1 MCLTSMVG
9 LVIEKMSQYLSDGLS
24 LRPGQR
30 RTSEWQQNKA
40 APL

>member
-24 LRPGQR
+24 LWRSVERSVVPD
-30 RTSEWQQNKA
+30 SVKVIF
-40 APL
+40 